1 MRDAVF
7 LISTRADGTLMAEC
21 PALSLVVCAMDRDS
35 LQEEAR
41 DALIT
46 AVGAAE
52 GSYRVRLQ
60 RSEAALSVAPRPMR
74 QQRRSLRGQLQSCA
88 AQGGQIGQV
97 GLRYLSSGRPGGC
110 AAAVEPER

>member
-1 MRDAVF
+1 MREAVF

-21 PALSLVVCAMDRDS
+21 PALRLVVCAMDRDS

-46 AVGAAE
+46 KVGAAE

-60 RSEAALSVAPRPMR
+60 RAEAALSVAPGPMR
-74 QQRRSLRGQLQSCA
+74 QQQRSLHGQLQSCA
-88 AQGGQIGQV
+88 EQGGQIGQG
-97 GLRYLSSGRPGGC
+97 GLRCLSSGRPAGC